1 MAKVKDITDAK
12 GNQVYSVGADSTVY
26 KALEQLFEKNISA
39 LLVMEDEKALGI
51 FTERDYARKVVLKG
65 KSSKETLIKEI
76 MTAELITVPEDCT
89 IEDAMRIMTKNHI
102 RHLPI
107 MKGDKL
113 AGIISIGDVV
123 KYLIEEQQ
131 FIINNMENYIKGA

>member
-1 MAKVKDITDAK
+1 MAKVKDITQAK
-12 GNQVYSVGADSTVY
+12 GNQIYSITPDATVYS
-26 KALEQLFEKNISA
+26 ALEQLFEKNISA
-39 LLVMEDEKALGI
+39 LLVMEGEKPLGI

-76 MTAELITVPEDCT
+76 MTSELITVEEDCS
-89 IEDAMRIMTKNHI
+89 IEDAMRIMTNKHI
-102 RHLPI
+102 RHLPV
-107 MKGDKL
+107 MAENKL

-123 KYLIEEQQ
+123 KYLIQEQQ

>member
-1 MAKVKDITDAK
+1 MAKVKDILEGK
-12 GNQVYSVGADSTVY
+12 GSKIFSITPDSTVY
-26 KALEQLFEKNISA
+26 SALEQLFEKNISA
-39 LLVMEDEKALGI
+39 LLVMEGEKPLGI

-76 MTAELITVPEDCT
+76 MTSELITVAIDCS
-89 IEDAMRIMTKNHI
+89 IEDAMRIMTNKHI
-102 RHLPI
+102 RHLPV
-107 MKGDKL
+107 MEENKL

-123 KYLIEEQQ
+123 KQLLQEQQ

>member
-1 MAKVKDITDAK
+1 MAKVNDIIQAK
-12 GNQVYSVGADSTVY
+12 GNQIYSISPDSTVY
-26 KALEQLFEKNISA
+26 SALEQLFEKNISA
-39 LLVMEDEKALGI
+39 LLVMEGEKPAGI

-76 MTAELITVPEDCT
+76 MTAALITIPEDCT

-102 RHLPI
+102 RHLPV
-107 MKGDKL
+107 MNGDKMV
-113 AGIISIGDVV
+113 GIISIGDVV

>member
-1 MAKVKDITDAK
+1 MAKVKDITQAK
-12 GNQVYSVGADSTVY
+12 GNQIYSITPDATVYS
-26 KALEQLFEKNISA
+26 ALEQLFEKNISA
-39 LLVMEDEKALGI
+39 LLVMEGEKPLGI

-76 MTAELITVPEDCT
+76 MTSELITVEEDCS
-89 IEDAMRIMTKNHI
+89 IEDAMRIMTNKHI
-102 RHLPI
+102 RHLPV
-107 MKGDKL
+107 MSENKL

-123 KYLIEEQQ
+123 KQLLQEQQ

>member
-1 MAKVKDITDAK
+1 MV
-12 GNQVYSVGADSTVY
+12 
-26 KALEQLFEKNISA
+26 EP
-39 LLVMEDEKALGI
+39 LGI

-76 MTAELITVPEDCT
+76 MTSELITVEEDCS
-89 IEDAMRIMTKNHI
+89 IEDAMRIMTNKHI
-102 RHLPI
+102 RHLPV
-107 MKGDKL
+107 MAENKL

-123 KYLIEEQQ
+123 KQLLQEQQ

>member
-1 MAKVKDITDAK
+1 MAKVKDILEGK
-12 GNQVYSVGADSTVY
+12 GNKIFSITPDSTVY
-26 KALEQLFEKNISA
+26 SALEQLFEKNISA
-39 LLVMEDEKALGI
+39 LLVMEGEKPLGI

-76 MTAELITVPEDCT
+76 MTSELITVEEDCS
-89 IEDAMRIMTKNHI
+89 IEDAMRIMTNKHI
-102 RHLPI
+102 RHLPV
-107 MKGDKL
+107 MEENKL

-123 KYLIEEQQ
+123 KQLLQEQQ

>member
-107 MKGDKL
+107 MKGNKL

-131 FIINNMENYIKGA
+131 YIINNMENYIKGA

>member
-12 GNQVYSVGADSTVY
+12 GNQVYSISADSTVY
-26 KALEQLFEKNISA
+26 SALEQLFEKNISA
-39 LLVMEDEKALGI
+39 LLVTEGEKPLGI

-107 MKGDKL
+107 MKGGKL

>member
-1 MAKVKDITDAK
+1 MAKVKDITQAK
-12 GNQVYSVGADSTVY
+12 GNQIYSITPDATVYS
-26 KALEQLFEKNISA
+26 ALEQLFEKNISA
-39 LLVMEDEKALGI
+39 LLVVEGEKPIGI

-76 MTAELITVPEDCT
+76 MTSELITVEEDCS
-89 IEDAMRIMTKNHI
+89 IEDAMRIMTNKHI
-102 RHLPI
+102 RHLPV
-107 MKGDKL
+107 MAENKL

-123 KYLIEEQQ
+123 KQLLQEQQ

>member
-1 MAKVKDITDAK
+1 MAKVKDITQAK
-12 GNQVYSVGADSTVY
+12 GNQIYSITPDATVYS
-26 KALEQLFEKNISA
+26 ALEQLFEKNISA
-39 LLVMEDEKALGI
+39 LLVMEGEKPLGI

-76 MTAELITVPEDCT
+76 MTSELITVEEDCS

-102 RHLPI
+102 RHLPV
-107 MKGDKL
+107 MAENKL

-123 KYLIEEQQ
+123 KQLLQEQQ

>member
-1 MAKVKDITDAK
+1 MAKVKDITQAK
-12 GNQVYSVGADSTVY
+12 GNQIYSITPDATVYS
-26 KALEQLFEKNISA
+26 ALEQLFEKNIRA
-39 LLVMEDEKALGI
+39 LLVMEGEKPLGI

-76 MTAELITVPEDCT
+76 MTSELITVEEDCS
-89 IEDAMRIMTKNHI
+89 IEDAMRIMTNKHI
-102 RHLPI
+102 RHLPV
-107 MKGDKL
+107 MAENKL

-123 KYLIEEQQ
+123 KQLLQEQQ

>member
-1 MAKVKDITDAK
+1 MAKVKDITQAK
-12 GNQVYSVGADSTVY
+12 GNQIYSITPDATVYS
-26 KALEQLFEKNISA
+26 ALEQLFEKNISA
-39 LLVMEDEKALGI
+39 LLVMEGEKPLGI

-76 MTAELITVPEDCT
+76 MTSELITVEEDCS
-89 IEDAMRIMTKNHI
+89 IEDAMRIMTNKHI
-102 RHLPI
+102 RHLPV
-107 MKGDKL
+107 MAENKL

-123 KYLIEEQQ
+123 KQLLQEQQ

>member
-1 MAKVKDITDAK
+1 MAKVKDITQAK
-12 GNQVYSVGADSTVY
+12 GNQIYSTTPDATVYS
-26 KALEQLFEKNISA
+26 ALEQLFEKNISA
-39 LLVMEDEKALGI
+39 LLVVEGEKPIGI

-76 MTAELITVPEDCT
+76 MTSELITVEEDCS
-89 IEDAMRIMTKNHI
+89 IEDAMRIMTNKHI
-102 RHLPI
+102 RHLPV
-107 MKGDKL
+107 MSENKL

-123 KYLIEEQQ
+123 KQLLQEQQ

>member
-1 MAKVKDITDAK
+1 MADTTCECVR
-12 GNQVYSVGADSTVY
+12 
-26 KALEQLFEKNISA
+26 EQLFEKNISA
-39 LLVMEDEKALGI
+39 LLVMEGEKPLGI

-76 MTAELITVPEDCT
+76 MTSELITVAVDCS
-89 IEDAMRIMTKNHI
+89 IEDAMRIMTNKHI
-102 RHLPI
+102 RHLPV
-107 MKGDKL
+107 MEENKL

-123 KYLIEEQQ
+123 KQLLQEQQ

>member
-39 LLVMEDEKALGI
+39 LLVMEEEKALGI